1 MTMYLCQNTLSCCVA
16 TCTAFLCF
24 NKDTEPTRWPVT
36 LFIHRQSSQVYFSML
51 KWSVRV
57 EWEWLVLI
65 CCYLHEHAPFATISI
80 WQVQQR
86 KASLKPSSRD
96 VCHICSILML
106 SNHAH
111 LNMGCLF
118 ILTNWKKKLSTLG
131 LKWIEE
137 CDSKSL
143 CSPCAMLYHWLYK
156 GFIIDQ
162 LAPSSGSYGEWSAA
176 QRHCTTTFFNAE
188 VSPAGPP
195 GVLPL
200 LLQGGQ
206 CTEAWWCQL

>member
-1 MTMYLCQNTLSCCVA
+1 MNMPPLPPS
-16 TCTAFLCF
+16 
-24 NKDTEPTRWPVT
+24 
-36 LFIHRQSSQVYFSML
+36 LFGR
-51 KWSVRV
+51 
-57 EWEWLVLI
+57 
-65 CCYLHEHAPFATISI
+65 
-80 WQVQQR
+80 
-86 KASLKPSSRD
+86 SSRGRHHWSPAAEMYATSA
-96 VCHICSILML
+96 VSLCCQTML
-106 SNHAH
+106 TWTWAVF
-111 LNMGCLF
+111 F